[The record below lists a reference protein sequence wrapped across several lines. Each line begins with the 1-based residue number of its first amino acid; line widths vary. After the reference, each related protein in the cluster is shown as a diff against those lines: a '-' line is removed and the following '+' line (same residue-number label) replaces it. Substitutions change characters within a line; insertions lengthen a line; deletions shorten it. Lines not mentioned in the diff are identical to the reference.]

1 MYTSNIDKPHKHI
14 VDIKEPS
21 EYQKMLNQWETIE
34 VRFSIISEERTP
46 EGNIAYHII
55 RNK

>member
-1 MYTSNIDKPHKHI
+1 MYTSNKENQHKHI

-21 EYQKMLNQWETIE
+21 EYQKMLNQWETTNIW
-34 VRFSIISEERTP
+34 FSIISEERT
-46 EGNIAYHII
+46 ELGDVRYHII